1 MKRKYVA
8 TSFFLASI
16 LTFGGLVGCTPPVTS
31 TSEVKEFYFTAV
43 LDTGANFMNLGTT
56 AKVVISEY
64 NGDENI
70 TRRYSYM
77 STDTSLVTVTEDGAV
92 AASATKEGKAI
103 LVITEEVSNYSV
115 SIDIEVIDVLVRVT
129 LPRYASSS
137 S

>member
-16 LTFGGLVGCTPPVTS
+16 LTFGGLVGCTPPSTS

-77 STDTSLVTVTEDGAV
+77 STDTSLVTVTEAQSQLV
-92 AASATKEGKAI
+92 LQKKARPS
-103 LVITEEVSNYSV
+103 LLSLKKFPITPFL
-115 SIDIEVIDVLVRVT
+115 SISKLLMPNSPRVVT
-129 LPRYASSS
+129 PMLP
-137 S
+137 